1 MKINMQIN
9 ATHPTKPKAVILLSG
24 GLDSLTC
31 LALAQSQGY
40 EVFTLNFDYG
50 QKHHAELQAS
60 QKIAAHY
67 GVSHRIINIQ
77 DLGQMGGSALTDKKI
92 SVQDHINSSDIPNT
106 YVPARNLIFLSI
118 ATAYAEV
125 LGAEAI
131 FIGVSSVDYSG
142 YPDCRPEFINAF
154 SEVIKT
160 GTKAGVEN
168 HGTQIKAPLS
178 YLSKAETIALGLS
191 LGVDYSM
198 SVSCYRANDLGEACG
213 SCDSCTFR
221 KNGFESLR
229 VLDPTRYV
237 LNLI

>member
-1 MKINMQIN
+1 MKISSTNPI
-9 ATHPTKPKAVILLSG
+9 KPKAVILLSG

-31 LALAQSQGY
+31 LALAQHQGY
-40 EVFTLNFDYG
+40 EVFTINFDYG
-50 QKHHAELQAS
+50 QKHRSELQAA

-67 GVSHRIINIQ
+67 GVSHRVINIQ
-77 DLGQMGGSALTDKKI
+77 DLGQIGGSSLTDTQL
-92 SVQDHINSSDIPNT
+92 SVQDHTGSADIPNT

-125 LGAEAI
+125 LGAETI

-142 YPDCRPEFINAF
+142 YPDCRPEFIDAF
-154 SEVIKT
+154 SQVIKT

-178 YLSKAETIALGLS
+178 YLSKAETISLGLS
-191 LGVDYSM
+191 LGIDYSM

-213 SCDSCTFR
+213 SCDSCAFR
-221 KNGFESLR
+221 KNGFESLNIP
-229 VLDPTRYV
+229 DPTCYATQQKRP
-237 LNLI
+237 